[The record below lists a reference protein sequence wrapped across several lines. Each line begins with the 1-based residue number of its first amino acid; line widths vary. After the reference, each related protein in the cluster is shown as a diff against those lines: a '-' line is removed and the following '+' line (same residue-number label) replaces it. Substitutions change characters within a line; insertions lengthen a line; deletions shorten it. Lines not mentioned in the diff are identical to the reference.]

1 MSAPP
6 GWRQHAVVVVVLTAL
21 VAAAYGNSLQ
31 GGFPYD
37 NRSQILDD
45 VRLQAV
51 TADNVRRL
59 FTEDLWWPRAVS
71 GLYRP
76 ITKVTFLAN
85 YAVLGNGDRPLGY
98 HLVNLALHL
107 LNAVLVYRLALDI
120 GMPLMPASWT
130 AAFFATHPIA
140 TEAVTNLV
148 GRADLLAALVVLGGL
163 LLYRRLQTRPSAARL
178 IALGASAAFGVLAKE
193 NAAILPGMMLLA
205 DVTFRRRPI
214 VSGYAAVALPIIAVW
229 LWRAHLYADL
239 PAVDL
244 PFVDNPIVAV
254 DFWTQRLTALDV
266 LARYFGLLVWPATLA
281 CDYAYRQITP
291 ASWTDP
297 LSLGGLALAAGLV
310 ALAVR
315 MRRRRPVVAFLIG
328 FFFVALLP
336 TSNLIFPIGSIMAE
350 RFLYLPLV
358 GFAGG
363 LAITIPLVLRW
374 PRLAAVVSTCIVLAY
389 CGRTAVRNRDWQD
402 SLTLWSSAVAAVPQ
416 SFRAHQSLSLAL
428 FHGRNDLEG
437 AIAEGERARE
447 ILAGLPPEQTDSTT
461 LYELGRF
468 YALKAERTGGSERTQ
483 WYTRAAEVLGE
494 ATKANRTRSA
504 LVRAR
509 AEADGRRPQD
519 IADFGNSRIFYHY
532 GLVLMALGRPR
543 EAIEPLRW
551 ACHLTPD
558 QAVPYSAL
566 ARAQL
571 LAREPEAAALVLLEA
586 LEIEPGNANTLA
598 LFAQAVRA
606 IPEAAC
612 ALRSA
617 NGRLALD
624 PSCPWLATQTCR
636 ARRTLAAELRAA
648 QASARADALTAA
660 AGSCSDSP

>member
-6 GWRQHAVVVVVLTAL
+6 GWRQHAVVVVVLAAL

-51 TADNVRRL
+51 TVENLRRL

-76 ITKVTFLAN
+76 VTKVTFLAN

-107 LNAVLVYRLALDI
+107 LNAVLVYLLGLEI
-120 GMPLMPASWT
+120 GMPLMAAFWT
-130 AAFFATHPIA
+130 AAFFAAHPVA

-163 LLYRRLQTRPSAARL
+163 LLYRRLQKRTSAVRL

-193 NAAILPGMMLLA
+193 NAAILPGMMLLS
-205 DVTFRRRPI
+205 DLTFRRRPLL
-214 VSGYAAVALPIIAVW
+214 SGYAAVALPLIAVW
-229 LWRAHLYADL
+229 LWRAHLFANM

-254 DFWTQRLTALDV
+254 DFWTQRLTAFAV
-266 LARYFGLLVWPATLA
+266 LARYFALLVWPATLA
-281 CDYAYRQITP
+281 SDYAYRQITP
-291 ASWTDP
+291 VSWTDP
-297 LSLGGLALAAGLV
+297 LALAGLALAAILV

-315 MRRRRPVVAFLIG
+315 MRRSRPVVAFLIG

-336 TSNLIFPIGSIMAE
+336 TSNLLLPIGSIMAE

-363 LAITIPLVLRW
+363 MAVAIPLVLRR
-374 PRLAAVVSTCIVLAY
+374 PRLAAVLSSCIVLAY
-389 CGRTAVRNRDWQD
+389 CGRTALRNRDWQD

-416 SFRAHQSLSLAL
+416 SFRAHQSLALAL
-428 FHGRNDLEG
+428 FHGDDLEG
-437 AIAEGERARE
+437 AIAEGERARA
-447 ILAGLPPEQTDSTT
+447 ILAGLPPELTDPTT

-468 YALKAERTGGSERTQ
+468 YAVKAERVGNEQRAR

-494 ATKANRTRSA
+494 AATANRARSA
-504 LVRAR
+504 ALRAK

-519 IADFGNSRIFYHY
+519 VPDVGNSRIFYHFA
-532 GLVLMALGRPR
+532 LALMKLGRPH

-551 ACHLTPD
+551 ACHLTTD
-558 QAVPYSAL
+558 EIVPYNAL
-566 ARAQL
+566 GRAHLQ
-571 LAREPEAAALVLLEA
+571 AGEPEPAALVLLEG
-586 LEIEPGNANTLA
+586 LEIEPGNAEALA
-598 LFAQAVRA
+598 LFAHAVRA
-606 IPEAAC
+606 IPEAGC
-612 ALRSA
+612 ALRNV

-624 PSCPWLATQTCR
+624 RSCPWLAAYTCR
-636 ARRTLAAELRAA
+636 ARRSLAAELRAA
-648 QASARADALTAA
+648 QAAARADALMAE
-660 AGSCSDSP
+660 AGSCSESP

>member
-1 MSAPP
+1 MGAPP

-37 NRSQILDD
+37 NRAQILND
-45 VRLQAV
+45 VRVQAV
-51 TADNVRRL
+51 TVENLRRL
-59 FTEDLWWPRAVS
+59 FTEDLWWPSAVS

-76 ITKVTFLAN
+76 VTKVTFLAN

-120 GMPLMPASWT
+120 GMPLMPAFWT
-130 AAFFATHPIA
+130 AAFFATHPVA

-163 LLYRRLQTRPSAARL
+163 LLYRRLQTRPSVVGPV
-178 IALGASAAFGVLAKE
+178 ALGASAAFGVLAKE
-193 NAAILPGMMLLA
+193 NAAILPGMMLLS

-214 VSGYAAVALPIIAVW
+214 VSGYAAVALPLIAVW
-229 LWRAHLYADL
+229 LWRAHLYANI

-254 DFWTQRLTALDV
+254 DFWTHRLTALDV
-266 LARYFGLLVWPATLA
+266 LARYFALLVWPATLA

-291 ASWTDP
+291 VSWTAP
-297 LSLGGLALAAGLV
+297 LSLGGLALAAVLV

-315 MRRRRPVVAFLIG
+315 MRRRRPVVTFLIG
-328 FFFVALLP
+328 FFCVALLP
-336 TSNLIFPIGSIMAE
+336 TSNLLFPIGSIMAE

-363 LAITIPLVLRW
+363 IAVAIPLVLRW
-374 PRLAAVVSTCIVLAY
+374 PRLAAVASSCIVLAY

-402 SLTLWSSAVAAVPQ
+402 SLHLWSSAVAAVPQ
-416 SFRAHQSLSLAL
+416 SFRAHQSLALAL
-428 FHGRNDLEG
+428 FHGNDDLEG
-437 AIAEGERARE
+437 AITEGERARA
-447 ILAGLPPEQTDSTT
+447 ILAGLPPEHTDPTT

-468 YALKAERTGGSERTQ
+468 YALKAQRASNERTL

-494 ATKANRTRSA
+494 AVNANRVRSA
-504 LVRAR
+504 VLRAR

-519 IADFGNSRIFYHY
+519 VPDVGDSRIFYHFA
-532 GLVLMALGRPR
+532 LALMALGRPH
-543 EAIEPLRW
+543 EAIPPLRW
-551 ACHLTPD
+551 ACHLTLD
-558 QAVPYSAL
+558 EVVPYNAL
-566 ARAQL
+566 GRAHLQ
-571 LAREPEAAALVLLEA
+571 AGEPEPAALVLLEA
-586 LEIEPGNANTLA
+586 LEIEPGNTETLA
-598 LFAQAVRA
+598 LFVHAVRA
-606 IPEAAC
+606 IPEAGC
-612 ALRSA
+612 ALRNA
-617 NGRLALD
+617 DGRLALD
-624 PSCPWLATQTCR
+624 RSCPWLATQTCR

-648 QASARADALTAA
+648 QATARADALTAE
-660 AGSCSDSP
+660 AGSCGESP